1 MPYVDVRVNV
11 CFISRMPDTMTLS
24 AAETRTYSI
33 SELAREFGV
42 TPRALRFYEDKDMLH
57 PSRDG
62 MARVYSYR
70 DRGRLKLI
78 VHMKS
83 LGLALNDIR
92 EILDLY
98 ALGDGQR
105 AQTRASLEKFRNQI
119 VELEKQRIDIDEAL
133 VELRKGVGW
142 LEERLEKI
150 GPAEEDAEKVRAY
163 EQTARERLN
172 D

>member
-1 MPYVDVRVNV
+1 
-11 CFISRMPDTMTLS
+11 
-24 AAETRTYSI
+24 
-33 SELAREFGV
+33 
-42 TPRALRFYEDKDMLH
+42 MLH

-83 LGLALNDIR
+83 LGLPLNDIR

-105 AQTRASLEKFRNQI
+105 AQTRASLEKFRNQV
-119 VELEKQRIDIDEAL
+119 VELEKQRVDIDEAL
-133 VELRKGVGW
+133 VELRKGISY
-142 LEERLEKI
+142 LEEKLESI
-150 GPAEEDAEKVRAY
+150 GPAEAEAEALRAY
-163 EQTARERLN
+163 DETARQHF
-172 D
+172 DAK

>member
-1 MPYVDVRVNV
+1 
-11 CFISRMPDTMTLS
+11 MPDTMTLS

-83 LGLALNDIR
+83 LGLPLNDIR

-105 AQTRASLEKFRNQI
+105 AQTRASLEKFRNQV
-119 VELEKQRIDIDEAL
+119 VELEKQRVDIDEAL
-133 VELRKGVGW
+133 VELRKGIAY
-142 LEERLEKI
+142 LEDKLESI
-150 GPAEEDAEKVRAY
+150 GPAEAEAEAVRAY
-163 EQTARERLN
+163 GETARQHF
-172 D
+172 DAK

>member
-1 MPYVDVRVNV
+1 
-11 CFISRMPDTMTLS
+11 MPDTMTLS

-83 LGLALNDIR
+83 LGLPLNDIR

-105 AQTRASLEKFRNQI
+105 AQTRASLEKFRNQV
-119 VELEKQRIDIDEAL
+119 VELEKQRVDIDEAL
-133 VELRKGVGW
+133 VELRKGIAY
-142 LEERLEKI
+142 LEEKLESI
-150 GPAEEDAEKVRAY
+150 GPAEAEAETVRAY
-163 EQTARERLN
+163 DETARQHF
-172 D
+172 DAK

>member
-1 MPYVDVRVNV
+1 
-11 CFISRMPDTMTLS
+11 MPDTMTLS

-83 LGLALNDIR
+83 LGLPLNDIR

-105 AQTRASLEKFRNQI
+105 AQMRASLDKYRNQI
-119 VELEKQRIDIDEAL
+119 VELEKQRVDIDEAL
-133 VELRKGVGW
+133 VELRKGIAYLEDRLAKVGP
-142 LEERLEKI
+142 EGDE
-150 GPAEEDAEKVRAY
+150 AEKVRAY
-163 EQTARERLN
+163 DKAAREHLG
-172 D
+172 DK